1 LTTRRADTEAELSA
15 VSEEIADRAIET
27 REMSENIEYEFSFGV
42 LSRPHHLSDRLFSF
56 ADEMPLGDPKDI
68 KKDIIHLP
76 LALQF
81 VAQSRFF
88 LLLRKFGESSDMF
101 GLDFIRYDSET
112 LKSSL
117 IVWSEFETSIK
128 DARGTINI
136 VGAKSEVIPTD
147 SLKRERDKAVLRG
160 LYDAWPLL
168 SSDLPDLIEIGKP
181 DERQDTPG

>member
-1 LTTRRADTEAELSA
+1 
-15 VSEEIADRAIET
+15 
-27 REMSENIEYEFSFGV
+27 MSF
-42 LSRPHHLSDRLFSF
+42 
-56 ADEMPLGDPKDI
+56 GDPKDI

-136 VGAKSEVIPTD
+136 VWTESEVIPAD
-147 SLKRERDKAVLRG
+147 RLKRERDKAVLGG
-160 LYDAWPLL
+160 LYGAWPLL